1 MKSIYFVYF
10 LKAVWLYIAASLA
23 EYYPEYPNFGLTLA
37 AVLILLSVLQSAAM
51 SRFYRKGRF
60 GLGKFLG
67 VTALSAIPSLLN
79 AVGFAFF
86 AYVVCMK
93 SPPAEYSLFGALFA
107 VFTVAAI
114 SAACVLSC
122 FVLTKDGFC
131 IFKEPSVR
139 GSARSG
145 ALIIGLIA
153 LAANILCLIEI
164 CHSRFSER
172 TAPAIAELL
181 TAVIIVIA
189 DFLLEAALTFKLA
202 VTHKNAPD
210 MLDVLRAQQSQ
221 KS

>member
-1 MKSIYFVYF
+1 MKPVYFVYL
-10 LKAVWLYIAASLA
+10 LKAIWLFIAASLA
-23 EYYPEYPNFGLTLA
+23 EYYPEYPEYGLMLLA
-37 AVLILLSVLQSAAM
+37 ALILLSALQSAAM

-60 GLGKFLG
+60 GLGRFLG
-67 VTALSAIPSLLN
+67 VAALSAAPTLIN
-79 AVGFAFF
+79 AACFAAFVYTVD
-86 AYVVCMK
+86 AEL
-93 SPPAEYSLFGALFA
+93 PPAEYSLFGALFA
-107 VFTVAAI
+107 VFAVAVI

-122 FVLTKDGFC
+122 FVLTEDGFC

-202 VTHKNAPD
+202 VTHKNAPE
-210 MLDVLRAQQSQ
+210 LSDVLLGPCP
-221 KS
+221 KK